1 MMKGRTTNSMQLNR
15 STKNGKRDQKP
26 QKTNGAKRSSE
37 QERLK
42 AFKEESN
49 VPVVVDDTTTHSKLS
64 DDDDHAVNE
73 SSITHQESESG
84 RISEKTEKEESV
96 NGLACD
102 DEEEEAKE
110 ESKDF
115 DAIAHEKTDSVSYSE
130 TCKGVN
136 VDKAVEV
143 WDDASNGGLSG
154 GSENEE
160 GDVKEKSEKL
170 EEEEEALKQKVED
183 LETRVEKLEEELRE
197 VAALEISLY
206 SVVPDHSSSEHKL
219 HTPARRISRLYIH
232 ACKHW
237 SQGKRATV
245 ARSSVSGLILA
256 AKSCGN
262 DVSRLT
268 FWLSNIIALREII
281 LQAFGKTIVPRHF
294 TETSESN
301 GSEHNGLGKLR
312 RKKNQWTKQ
321 SNGFKQV
328 LEDWQEPETFTA
340 ALEKVEFWIF
350 SRIVESVWWQVFTPH
365 MQSPENGGNTNEKL
379 MGPVLGDNE
388 QGSFSISLWKNAFK
402 VALSRLCPMRGA
414 GHECRCLPILAK
426 MVMEK
431 CIARIDVAMFN
442 AILRESE
449 HQIPTDPV
457 SDPILD
463 SKVLPILAGN
473 LSFGSGA
480 QLKNAI
486 GNWSRCL
493 AEMFSINTRD
503 SVEENDPIESEKSF
517 SLLNELSDLLMLP
530 KDMLMDRSTREEV
543 CPSISL
549 ALIKRILCNFTPDE
563 FCPDDVPGA
572 VLEELNNERISE
584 QKLSGVSFPY
594 AASPVSYTPPSSLN
608 VAEKVPE
615 VGDISR
621 ISRNVSM
628 IQRKGYTSDE
638 ELEEL
643 DSPLTSIIE
652 NVSLSPISVQSR
664 NVKQETEHIGAVVAN
679 ARYELLREA
688 WSM

>member
-1 MMKGRTTNSMQLNR
+1 MKGRTTNNSVQSNR

-42 AFKEESN
+42 ATKEESN
-49 VPVVVDDTTTHSKLS
+49 VSVVVDDTTTQSKLS
-64 DDDDHAVNE
+64 DDDDHAVND
-73 SSITHQESESG
+73 S
-84 RISEKTEKEESV
+84 SEKTEKEETI

-102 DEEEEAKE
+102 DEDEEEKE
-110 ESKDF
+110 ESKEL
-115 DAIAHEKTDSVSYSE
+115 DAIAHEKTDSVSSPE
-130 TCKGVN
+130 TCEGVN
-136 VDKAVEV
+136 VDKVVEV

-154 GSENEE
+154 GSENEA
-160 GDVKEKSEKL
+160 GDVKEKNENF
-170 EEEEEALKQKVED
+170 EEDEEMLKQMVET

-206 SVVPDHSSSEHKL
+206 SVVPDHSSSAHKL
-219 HTPARRISRLYIH
+219 HTPARRISRIYIH

-245 ARSSVSGLILA
+245 ARNSVSGLILA

-268 FWLSNIIALREII
+268 FWLSNIISLREII
-281 LQAFGKTIVPRHF
+281 LQAFGKTSVPSHF
-294 TETSESN
+294 TETSASN
-301 GSEHNGLGKLR
+301 GSEHNVLGKVR

-328 LEDWQEPETFTA
+328 FEDWQESQTFTA

-365 MQSPENGGNTNEKL
+365 MQSPENGGKTKEHI
-379 MGPVLGDNE
+379 LGDIE

-402 VALSRLCPMRGA
+402 VTLSRLCPMRGA
-414 GHECRCLPILAK
+414 RHECGCLPILAK

-463 SKVLPILAGN
+463 SKVLPILSGN

-572 VLEELNNERISE
+572 VLEELNNESISE

-594 AASPVSYTPPSSLN
+594 AASPVSYTPPSSTN
-608 VAEKVPE
+608 VAE

-621 ISRNVSM
+621 MSRNVSM
-628 IQRKGYTSDE
+628 IQRKGYTSDD

-652 NVSLSPISVQSR
+652 NVSLSPISAQGR
-664 NVKQETEHIGAVVAN
+664 NVKQEAEKIGPGVTIS
-679 ARYELLREA
+679 RYELLREV

>member
-1 MMKGRTTNSMQLNR
+1 MKGRTTNNVQTNQ
-15 STKNGKRDQKP
+15 STKNGKRDQKL
-26 QKTNGAKRSSE
+26 QKMNSAKKSSG

-42 AFKEESN
+42 PLDEAKVSEVVSDVITQSNQENKDVTNGSSGHYQESETSVIEEKTKKEESAN
-49 VPVVVDDTTTHSKLS
+49 
-64 DDDDHAVNE
+64 
-73 SSITHQESESG
+73 G
-84 RISEKTEKEESV
+84 SV
-96 NGLACD
+96 CGFVKD
-102 DEEEEAKE
+102 DEEEIKE
-110 ESKDF
+110 YDTTTNS
-115 DAIAHEKTDSVSYSE
+115 KTDSVPLSE
-130 TCKGVN
+130 TCEGVREAHLA
-136 VDKAVEV
+136 KEVED
-143 WDDASNGGLSG
+143 WEDTSNGGISC
-154 GSENEE
+154 GSENEAGE
-160 GDVKEKSEKL
+160 D
-170 EEEEEALKQKVED
+170 EEVLKQKVES
-183 LETRVEKLEEELRE
+183 LETRIEKLEEELRE
-197 VAALEISLY
+197 VASLEISLY
-206 SVVPDHSSSEHKL
+206 SVAPEHSSSAHKL

-245 ARSSVSGLILA
+245 ARNSVSGLILA

-268 FWLSNIIALREII
+268 FWLSNIITLREII
-281 LQAFGKTIVPRHF
+281 LQAFGKASVPSHF
-294 TETSESN
+294 TETSKSN
-301 GSEHNGLGKLR
+301 ASEQIALGKPR
-312 RKKNQWTKQ
+312 RKKNQWNKQ

-328 LEDWQEPETFTA
+328 FEDWKEMETFTS

-350 SRIVESVWWQVFTPH
+350 SRIIESVWWQVFTPH
-365 MQSPENGGNTNEKL
+365 MQSPEIGGKTIEKL
-379 MGPVLGDNE
+379 MGPVLGDHV
-388 QGSFSISLWKNAFK
+388 QGSYSINLWKNAFK
-402 VALSRLCPMRGA
+402 VSLSWLCPMRGA
-414 GHECRCLPILAK
+414 GHECGCLPILAK

-463 SKVLPILAGN
+463 SQVLPILAGD

-480 QLKNAI
+480 QLKNSI

-493 AEMFSINTRD
+493 AEMFSINTGD
-503 SVEENDPIESEKSF
+503 SVEENDPIDSEKCF

-530 KDMLMDRSTREEV
+530 KDMLMEQSIREEV

-549 ALIKRILCNFTPDE
+549 PLIKRILCNFTPDE
-563 FCPDDVPGA
+563 FCPDGVPGA
-572 VLEELNNERISE
+572 VLEELNAEGMSK

-594 AASPVSYTPPSSLN
+594 AAPPVSYIPPSSIN
-608 VAEKVPE
+608 VAEKVEE
-615 VGDISR
+615 VEGDISR
-621 ISRNVSM
+621 MSRNASM

-652 NVSLSPISVQSR
+652 NVSLPPILTQNS
-664 NVKQETEHIGAVVAN
+664 NVKQQVEQIGAVVTN
-679 ARYELLREA
+679 ARYELLREV